1 MLCLLGIYLN
11 LLFLNNFQ
19 MIYSF
24 QKWFAMNFGDT
35 ADQQSKAA

>member
-1 MLCLLGIYLN
+1 MLCLLGIYLD
-11 LLFLNNFQ
+11 LLFLNNCQ

-24 QKWFAMNFGDT
+24 QKWFAMNFGDA